1 MDAFPSGRRPR
12 QRSRT
17 FASSPEIAIDKIP
30 NTYDIFENTATP
42 TRRRPTSSG
51 VMAHSQR
58 RVLDGMCPRPVF
70 PACFRGLISPVAH
83 RVTD

>member
-12 QRSRT
+12 SRPRT
-17 FASSPEIAIDKIP
+17 FASSPEIVIDKIP
-30 NTYDIFENTATP
+30 NMNNITEIAVAP
-42 TRRRPTSSG
+42 TLRRPTSSG

-58 RVLDGMCPRPVF
+58 RILDGMCPRAVF

-83 RVTD
+83 RVAY